1 MFTDTSRYAKTPT
14 VNVPLP
20 DGREGPALKLRTLP
34 APAGQPHAVRDRDQ
48 LDVLAHAQ
56 TGDGKRFWHIADA
69 NTEREAQ
76 QLLRE
81 VNATIQLPQ
90 S

>member
-14 VNVPLP
+14 ATVALP

-34 APAGQPHAVRDRDQ
+34 TPPAQPHAVRDRDQ

-56 TGDGKRFWHIADA
+56 TGDGKRFWHVADA

-81 VNATIQLPQ
+81 VNAIIRLPQ